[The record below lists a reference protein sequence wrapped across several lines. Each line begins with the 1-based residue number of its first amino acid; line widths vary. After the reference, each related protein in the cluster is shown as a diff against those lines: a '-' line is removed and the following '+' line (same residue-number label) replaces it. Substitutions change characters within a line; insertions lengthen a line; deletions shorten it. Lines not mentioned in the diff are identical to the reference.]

1 MLFIR
6 LAWRNLWRNKRRTF
20 ITTFSVMLA
29 VMLSALTRSM
39 QLGSYDNMI
48 KNTAGT
54 FSGYI
59 QIHTKGYWND
69 KTLNNSLQES
79 DSLNSAIMKHSGV
92 EYIVPRL
99 DSYVLAAGA
108 KTSRAA
114 MVVGIDPKEESHL
127 SNPIKRLTKGNI
139 LTSANENGVVIAD
152 GLAQQLNVGLHDT
165 LVLLGQGYHG
175 TSAVGKYPIVG
186 LVHLPQPDFNRVLVY
201 MPIKQA
207 QYFFGASGRVT
218 ALALILDKTDIV
230 KDLTKSLKKELPDKY
245 EVMSWQQM
253 MPELVQAIEADN
265 NGGIIML
272 LVLYMIVGFGILGTV
287 LMMTAERRY
296 ELGVM
301 LAVGMRRMRLGL
313 TLLTETISMSLL
325 GTFLGIVASLPIMWY
340 FHLNPIYL
348 YGSVAKGIESYGME
362 PILPFS
368 VDPSILYSQAFIV
381 FAMALLVS
389 LYPLWY
395 TYKLNVNSALRA

>member
-1 MLFIR
+1 MLFLR

-69 KTLNNSLQES
+69 QTLNNSLQES
-79 DSLNSAIMKHSGV
+79 DSLNAVLKKHPGV
-92 EYIVPRL
+92 QYIVPRL

-114 MVVGIDPKEESHL
+114 MVVGIDPSAESHL
-127 SNPIKRLTKGNI
+127 SNPVKRLTKGNV
-139 LTSANENGVVIAD
+139 LTSADENGVVIAD
-152 GLAQQLNVGLHDT
+152 GLANQLNVGLHDT

-175 TSAVGKYPIVG
+175 MSAAGKYPIVG

-207 QYFFGASGRVT
+207 QYFFGANDRVT
-218 ALALILDKTDIV
+218 ALALILNKTDIV
-230 KDLTKSLKKELPDKY
+230 HDLATSLKKELPGKY

-265 NGGIIML
+265 NGGVIML
-272 LVLYMIVGFGILGTV
+272 MVLYMIVGFGILGTV

-296 ELGVM
+296 ELGIM
-301 LAVGMRRMRLGL
+301 LAVGMRRLRLGL
-313 TLLTETISMSLL
+313 TLLTETITMALL

-340 FHLNPIYL
+340 FHLNPDL
-348 YGSVAKGIESYGME
+348 SVWKYCQGNRIVWNGTNPSVFSR
-362 PILPFS
+362 PFH
-368 VDPSILYSQAFIV
+368 LV
-381 FAMALLVS
+381 FAGIHCFCDGIARFTLPVVVYL
-389 LYPLWY
+389 
-395 TYKLNVNSALRA
+395 

>member
-1 MLFIR
+1 MLFLR
-6 LAWRNLWRNKRRTF
+6 LAWRNLWRNKRRTL

-29 VMLSALTRSM
+29 VLLSSITRSM

-59 QIHTKGYWND
+59 QIHAQGYWND
-69 KTLNNSLQES
+69 QTLNNSFENTGALRKKI
-79 DSLNSAIMKHSGV
+79 LNHPGV
-92 EYIVPRL
+92 QYIVPRL

-114 MVVGIDPKEESHL
+114 MVVGIDPKEEAHL
-127 SNPIKRLTKGNI
+127 SNPVKRLTKGKI
-139 LTSANENGVVIAD
+139 LDSENENGVVIAD
-152 GLAQQLNVGLHDT
+152 GLADQLQVGLHDT

-175 TSAVGKYPIVG
+175 ISAAGKYPIVG
-186 LVHLPQPDFNRVLVY
+186 IVHLPQPEFNRVLVY

-207 QYFFGASGRVT
+207 QYFFGAPNRLT
-218 ALALILDKTDIV
+218 ALALIINKTDMV
-230 KDLTKSLKKELPDKY
+230 TQLNATLKKDLPDQY

-265 NGGIIML
+265 NGGKIML
-272 LVLYMIVGFGILGTV
+272 MVLYMIVGFGILGTV
-287 LMMTAERRY
+287 LMMTAERRF
-296 ELGVM
+296 ELGII
-301 LAVGMRRMRLGL
+301 LAVGMQRVRLGFS
-313 TLLTETISMSLL
+313 LLVETISMAFL
-325 GTFLGIVASLPIMWY
+325 GTIIGIVASLPIIWY
-340 FHLNPIYL
+340 FHLNPIHL
-348 YGSVAKGIESYGME
+348 YGNIAKGIEQYGME

-368 VDPSILYSQAFIV
+368 ADPSILYSQAIIV
-381 FAMALLVS
+381 FIMALLVS

-395 TYKLNVNSALRA
+395 IYKLNVNSALRT